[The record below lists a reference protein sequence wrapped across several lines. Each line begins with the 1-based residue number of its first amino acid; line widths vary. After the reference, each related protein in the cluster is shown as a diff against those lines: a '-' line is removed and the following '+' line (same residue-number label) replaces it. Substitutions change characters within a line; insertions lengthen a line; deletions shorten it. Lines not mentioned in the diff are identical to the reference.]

1 MRRHLR
7 RRGIDPATAAR
18 ALGALVTEGYLDDVR
33 YAQRFADDKRRLDHW
48 GAKRIEQRL
57 LAAGIDPETV
67 EAALMRQAPEDELY
81 AAIELL
87 ERRFSDPPRDGRER
101 NRALGLLV
109 RRGYDLD
116 LACDAIRAHERGN
129 HGAPS

>member
-1 MRRHLR
+1 VRRHLR
-7 RRGIDPATAAR
+7 RRGVDPANTAR
-18 ALGALVTEGYLDDVR
+18 ALSSLIVDGYLNDVR
-33 YAQRFADDKRRLDHW
+33 YAQRFAADKRRLDHW

-57 LAAGIDPETV
+57 LAVGVDAETV
-67 EAALMRQAPEDELY
+67 EAVIATRQPVDELE

-87 ERRFSDPPRDGRER
+87 ERRFPVPPGDGRDR

-116 LACDAIRAHERGN
+116 LACDAIRAHERGHR
-129 HGAPS
+129 HGLA

>member
-7 RRGIDPATAAR
+7 RRSVDPATTAR
-18 ALGALVTEGYLDDVR
+18 ALSALIVDGYLNDVR
-33 YAQRFADDKRRLDHW
+33 YAQRFAADKRRLDHW

-57 LAAGIDPETV
+57 LAAGVDEATV
-67 EAALMRQAPEDELY
+67 EAVLATRAPAEELE

-87 ERRFSDPPRDGRER
+87 ERRFPIPPCDGRER

-109 RRGYDLD
+109 RRGYGLD
-116 LACDAIRAHERGN
+116 LACDAIRAHERGERN
-129 HGAPS
+129 GLG

>member
-1 MRRHLR
+1 VRRHLR
-7 RRGIDPATAAR
+7 RRGVDPATTAR
-18 ALGALVTEGYLDDVR
+18 TLSALIVDGYLNDVR
-33 YAQRFADDKRRLDHW
+33 YAQRFTADKRQLDHW

-57 LAAGIDPETV
+57 LAAGVDVETV
-67 EAALMRQAPEDELY
+67 DAVLATRDPSDELE

-87 ERRFSDPPRDGRER
+87 ERRFSIPPRDGRER

-116 LACDAIRAHERGN
+116 LACDAIRAHERGDW
-129 HGAPS
+129 HGAA

>member
-7 RRGIDPATAAR
+7 RRGVDAATTAR
-18 ALGALVTEGYLDDVR
+18 TLGALVTEGYLDDVR
-33 YAQRFADDKRRLDHW
+33 YAERFADDKRRLDHW

-67 EAALMRQAPEDELY
+67 EAALARQEPQDELQ

-87 ERRFSDPPRDGRER
+87 ERRFADPPRDGRDR

-129 HGAPS
+129 R

>member
-1 MRRHLR
+1 M
-7 RRGIDPATAAR
+7 TAR
-18 ALGALVTEGYLDDVR
+18 TLSALIVDGYLNDVR
-33 YAQRFADDKRRLDHW
+33 YAQRFAADKRRLDHW

-57 LAAGIDPETV
+57 LAAGVDEETV
-67 EAALMRQAPEDELY
+67 EAVLATREPVEELE

-87 ERRFSDPPRDGRER
+87 ERRFPIPPCDGRER

-116 LACDAIRAHERGN
+116 LACDAIRAHE
-129 HGAPS
+129 HGERKGFG

>member
-7 RRGIDPATAAR
+7 QRGIDAAPAAR
-18 ALGALVTEGYLDDVR
+18 ALCALVTEGYLDDLR
-33 YAQRFADDKRRLDHW
+33 YAQRFADDKRRLDQW

-67 EAALMRQAPEDELY
+67 EAALARQAPKQELQ

-87 ERRFSDPPRDGRER
+87 ERRFSDPPRDGRDR

-116 LACDAIRAHERGN
+116 LACDAIRAHERGRA
-129 HGAPS
+129 GR

>member
-7 RRGIDPATAAR
+7 RRGVDPATTAR
-18 ALGALVTEGYLDDVR
+18 TLSSLIVDGYLNDVR
-33 YAQRFADDKRRLDHW
+33 YAQRFTEDKRRLDHW

-57 LAAGIDPETV
+57 LAAGVDEETV
-67 EAALMRQAPEDELY
+67 DAVLATREPSDEME

-87 ERRFSDPPRDGRER
+87 ERRFSIPPRDGRER

-116 LACDAIRAHERGN
+116 LACDAIRAHERG
-129 HGAPS
+129 HRHRPA